1 MNIKECIEPGDLGP
15 GFNSDNGNDETIND
29 SFMVLKI
36 HN

>member
-1 MNIKECIEPGDLGP
+1 MNIKECIEPS
-15 GFNSDNGNDETIND
+15 FNSDNGNDETIDD